1 MGNDDNHDNWDGF
14 DWNSWGVAPDAET
27 GANGH
32 APTSPAEQDDHYS
45 DGFLR
50 PALADVDEED
60 APPRER
66 GTAGRWVTHGGV
78 LRWQPEDDGDES
90 EEAPL
95 REEAVSPWAS
105 DEIELP
111 LGAPAATRLRA
122 VRAWLA
128 RRRLRET
135 ELIGA
140 LLLER
145 RRLAGDAGD
154 DVDEG
159 EPAARHAPPENPHD
173 PLALALTE
181 AQAAADEYE
190 TLLGLLEDTRTHA
203 GPQAALVEFYLTL
216 TERLASLASKPAAP
230 DNFGES
236 VLFAQ
241 IEREPARGELAP
253 SDRSEWEGR
262 AGAALATRKRVEQ
275 VTAAEPEDD

>member
-1 MGNDDNHDNWDGF
+1 MGNDDSHDSWDSF
-14 DWNSWGVAPDAET
+14 DWNSWGAAPDTES

-32 APTSPAEQDDHYS
+32 TPASPAQQDEHYP

-50 PALADVDEED
+50 PALADVDETDE
-60 APPRER
+60 AAPREP

-78 LRWQPEDDGDES
+78 LRWQPDTDVDES
-90 EEAPL
+90 DEAPL
-95 REEAVSPWAS
+95 REEALSPWAG

-111 LGAPAATRLRA
+111 LGAPATARLRA

-145 RRLAGDAGD
+145 RRLSGHGDA
-154 DVDEG
+154 DEED
-159 EPAARHAPPENPHD
+159 EPAARPAPPENPND

-190 TLLGLLEDTRTHA
+190 MLLGLLEDTRTHA
-203 GPQAALVEFYLTL
+203 GPQAALVEFYLAL
-216 TERLASLASKPAAP
+216 TERLATLASKPAAP
-230 DNFGES
+230 DNFGET

-241 IEREPARGELAP
+241 IEREPASAEPAP
-253 SDRSEWEGR
+253 SDKSEWEGR

>member
-1 MGNDDNHDNWDGF
+1 MGNDDTRDDWDSF
-14 DWNSWGVAPDAET
+14 DWNGWGVAPDSENAADGRT
-27 GANGH
+27 PAQP
-32 APTSPAEQDDHYS
+32 ASAEQADHFP

-50 PALADVDEED
+50 PPLADVEDED
-60 APPRER
+60 SAPRDHAE
-66 GTAGRWVTHGGV
+66 AGRWVTRGGV
-78 LRWQPEDDGDES
+78 LQWQSDDDES
-90 EEAPL
+90 DEAPL
-95 REEAVSPWAS
+95 REEALSPWAS

-111 LGAPAATRLRA
+111 LGAPATARVRA

-145 RRLAGDAGD
+145 RRLAGPADEED
-154 DVDEG
+154 EEG
-159 EPAARHAPPENPHD
+159 ELSARPAPPENPND
-173 PLALALTE
+173 PLALALAE

-203 GPQAALVEFYLTL
+203 GPQATLVEFYLAI
-216 TERLASLASKPAAP
+216 TERLATLAGKPAAP
-230 DNFGES
+230 DNFGET
-236 VLFAQ
+236 VLFAP
-241 IEREPARGELAP
+241 IEREPAIGELTP

-262 AGAALATRKRVEQ
+262 AGATLATRKRVEQ